1 MSLYDL
7 FHETFLAVTTN
18 KVRSALTILGIVVG
32 ISAVILLV
40 SIGQGAQA
48 SITSSI
54 TSAGAN
60 LLTVSAGGGRFGG
73 FGGGGGGGASFARSG
88 GSGGGAAITLTQA
101 DVTLIQSLPGVSQV
115 SASAQSQYAVAAPGV
130 SVSLRVIGAGDNYSA
145 VNAVDTTNGSFL
157 SARDN
162 LNSSK
167 VCVLGPTAVTDLFAS
182 GVDPIG
188 QQVRVSGITFTV
200 IGVTKSQGGSS
211 FLNADEVVYIP
222 LTTMERY
229 LTGNTDLGSITV
241 QAGTAND
248 VTNVTTE
255 ITNALVISHKV
266 ADPTQPGFTV
276 QSSSAILSTASTITG
291 TFTALL
297 ASIAGISLLVGGI
310 GIMNMM
316 LTTVTERTREIGLRK
331 AIGARPQDITSQFL
345 TEAVTL
351 CLTGGLIG
359 ILIGWGGS
367 QLINLTGIM
376 TTVVSLQSVVLGV
389 GVCAGIGVMFGYYPA
404 RRASRLDPIEALRY
418 Q

>member
-7 FHETFLAVTTN
+7 FHETFLSVTNN

-32 ISAVILLV
+32 ISAVILMV

-54 TSAGAN
+54 SSAGAN
-60 LLTVSAGGGRFGG
+60 LLTVSSGGGRFGG
-73 FGGGGGGGASFARSG
+73 FGGGGARGGG
-88 GSGGGAAITLTQA
+88 GGGNAVTLTQA
-101 DVTLIQSLPGVSQV
+101 DVTLIESLAGVGSV
-115 SASAQSQYAVAAPGV
+115 SESNQSQSAVAAPGG
-130 SVSLRVIGAGDNYSA
+130 SVDLRVTGAGYNYDS
-145 VNAVDTTNGSFL
+145 VNGITTTGGSFI
-157 SARDN
+157 SAEDN
-162 LNSSK
+162 RGSTK
-167 VCVLGPTAVTDLFAS
+167 VCVLGPTAVTDLFGTGA
-182 GVDPIG
+182 DPIG
-188 QQVRVSGITFTV
+188 QEVRISGITFTV
-200 IGVTKSQGGSS
+200 VGVTKSQGGSS

-222 LTTMERY
+222 LTTLQRY
-229 LTGNTDLGSITV
+229 ITGNTNLDSITV
-241 QAGTAND
+241 QAATAGD
-248 VTNVTTE
+248 VTNVTNE
-255 ITNALVISHKV
+255 ITTALISAHSVK
-266 ADPTQPGFTV
+266 DPTQPGFNV
-276 QSSSAILSTASTITG
+276 QSQSAILSTASTITG

-331 AIGARPQDITSQFL
+331 AIGARPRDITSQFL

-351 CLTGGLIG
+351 CLTGGVIG

-367 QLINLTGIM
+367 EIINLTKVM
-376 TTVVSLQSVVLGV
+376 TTLITWQSVALGV
-389 GVCAGIGVMFGYYPA
+389 GVCAGIGVVFGYYPA